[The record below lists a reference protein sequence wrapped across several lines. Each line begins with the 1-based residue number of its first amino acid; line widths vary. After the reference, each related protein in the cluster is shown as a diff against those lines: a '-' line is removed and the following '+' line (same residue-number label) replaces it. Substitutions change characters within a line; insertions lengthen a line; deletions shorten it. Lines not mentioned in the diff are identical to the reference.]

1 MVKFYFRLYED
12 NDQKNKQVPK
22 NLTDLLVDKQEQN
35 VNNEILDQS
44 EDIRTK
50 KRRHLEKYMCEQN
63 KNIEVDTGKL
73 K

>member
-1 MVKFYFRLYED
+1 
-12 NDQKNKQVPK
+12 
-22 NLTDLLVDKQEQN
+22 LTDLLVDKQEQN